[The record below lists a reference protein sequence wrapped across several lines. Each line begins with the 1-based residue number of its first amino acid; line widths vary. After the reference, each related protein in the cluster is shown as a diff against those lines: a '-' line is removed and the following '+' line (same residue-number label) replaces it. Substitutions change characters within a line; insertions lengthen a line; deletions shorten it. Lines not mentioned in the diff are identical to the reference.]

1 MPGPDNSKGQ
11 ERISSMTHVRRLLTG
26 AWLAAL
32 AALSPALA
40 QDAAKPLRKITYL
53 NYNVVLE
60 LGDAPLW
67 LIPHAMGYF
76 ADEGLQVDIQ
86 NSGGARAAGPR
97 RIPGGGELLTAPP

>member
-1 MPGPDNSKGQ
+1 MP
-11 ERISSMTHVRRLLTG
+11 HVRRLLTG

-86 NSGGARAAGPR
+86 NSGGSSAA
-97 RIPGGGELLTAPP
+97 IQLLTRRKGQIANPPRPPAMLPGTN